1 MTGFHP
7 RARLTLLYLCFF
19 LSGIAGLIY
28 EVAWSR
34 YLALF
39 VGSTGEA
46 HVIILSTY
54 MGGLALGAFLLGRI
68 VDRVADP
75 LWLYIKLEIA
85 IGVLGATYPLFFE
98 PIRDLFIFVSRVM
111 DLSPGGMRL
120 ASIISACLTILLP
133 TTLMGGTLPVLG
145 RYLIRS
151 EEAIGRQISNLYY
164 LNSFGAV
171 IGSLVAGFWLIRTVG
186 LHGSMWVA
194 AALNF
199 GVVALAFV
207 LARSGGIDSTSPVA
221 LPAEAKDERPAAAV
235 RHARTAAVVI
245 GISGFVSMVYE
256 VAWIRLL
263 TLVLGSSSFSFSVM
277 LAAFIFGIALGS
289 FLLSLKKS
297 DGNYYRILGWCEVA
311 IGLTALISIMF
322 YEHLPVVL
330 NQLRLSIPQ
339 EAKYF
344 SHYEF
349 IKFSLCFA
357 VMVVPTIF
365 MGATLPAASRVIA
378 EGVGTLGRRVGGTF
392 AINTVGTMLGAII
405 AGFVFLPW
413 IGIRQ
418 TIELAVGANLL
429 LGLIVLATDA
439 PVASRAI
446 LRPATALALSIIV
459 PIIYFVK
466 SPSWDQRVFSSAVF
480 RLRTRVESLDALKTR
495 LEKREFVYYKDGT
508 DATIAVARDP
518 IPRGEGFNLSLLI
531 NGKPDA
537 STDTD
542 MQTQLTL
549 GHLPMVIHPDPKSV
563 LVVGLGSGVSLG
575 ATALHDAELL
585 ECLELIPEVIEAA
598 RFFAPYNNDVLDNPH
613 ARIIRQ
619 DAKTH
624 LLVTQNKY
632 DVIINEPTNPW
643 IAGVAGLFSTE
654 YFEVAKARMNPGG
667 LFVQWFQVYELE
679 DATLESMIATL
690 QKTFPYAAL
699 FNFSGAD
706 VAVVASTEPFSPDFQ
721 RMEGILAQPKIARNL
736 ARQGIHGA
744 LPILN
749 MQMINQSETAAPIT
763 TSTRINSDLLPI
775 LEYEASR
782 GFFVGTHALGI
793 RSLDRRG
800 MSTAEEQSLWIH
812 QFNPRMPPKE
822 EVFTSFLPSF
832 RKYGS
837 LSEGARE
844 QWLDAWARYHP
855 DSAALARARAE
866 SGESGLVSNP
876 TED

>member
-1 MTGFHP
+1 MTGFSP
-7 RARLTLLYLCFF
+7 KARLTLLYLCFF

-54 MGGLALGAFLLGRI
+54 MGGLALGAWLLGRR
-68 VDRVADP
+68 VDHVANP
-75 LWLYIKLEIA
+75 LALYLKLEIA
-85 IGVLGATYPLFFE
+85 IGVLGAAYPIFFS
-98 PIRDLFIFVSRVM
+98 PIRDLFVAVARATE
-111 DLSPGGMRL
+111 LSPAGMRM
-120 ASIISACLTILLP
+120 ASILAAALTVLLP

-151 EEAIGRQISNLYY
+151 EESIGRQISNLYY

-199 GVVALAFV
+199 GVVGLTLLLLRAT
-207 LARSGGIDSTSPVA
+207 RSSAASDEPSGTPVHS
-221 LPAEAKDERPAAAV
+221 ERSPAAA
-235 RHARTAAVVI
+235 RFAKIAIVVI

-289 FLLSLKKS
+289 FLLSLKKT
-297 DGNYYRILGWCEVA
+297 DGNYFRILGWCEIG

-330 NQLRLSIPQ
+330 NQLRTGLPQ
-339 EAKYF
+339 EAAYF
-344 SHYEF
+344 ARYEV
-349 IKFSLCFA
+349 IKFALCFA

-378 EGVGTLGRRVGGTF
+378 DGIGTLGRKVGGAF
-392 AINTVGTMLGAII
+392 AINTLGTMLGAII

-413 IGIRQ
+413 IGIRH
-418 TIELAVGANLL
+418 TIELAVGANIL
-429 LGLIVLATDA
+429 LGLVVLAADV
-439 PVASRAI
+439 PVAARAI
-446 LRPATALALSIIV
+446 LRPLTALVLVVVV
-459 PIIYFVK
+459 PVIYHFK
-466 SPSWDQRVFSSAVF
+466 APSWDQRVFGSAVY
-480 RLRTRVESLDALKTR
+480 RLRDRVESLDALKQR

-518 IPRGEGFNLSLLI
+518 ISRGEGFNLSLLI

-542 MQTQLTL
+542 MQTQLL
-549 GHLPMVIHPDPKSV
+549 IAHLPMLLHPDPQDV

-575 ATALHDAELL
+575 ATSLYDTRTL

-598 RFFAPYNNDVLDNPH
+598 RLFAPYNNDVLDDPH
-613 ARIIRQ
+613 AKIIRQ

-624 LLVTQNKY
+624 LLVSDRKY

-679 DATLESMIATL
+679 DETLDTMIATL
-690 QKTFPYAAL
+690 QQTFPYATL

-706 VAVVASTEPFSPDFQ
+706 VAVVASTEPFRPDFA
-721 RMEGILAQPKIARNL
+721 RMEAMLSSPRIARSL
-736 ARQGIHGA
+736 AKHNIIGP
-744 LPILN
+744 LPILS
-749 MQMINQSETAAPIT
+749 MQMLNSSMVKSPIA
-763 TSTRINSDLLPI
+763 TSKRINSDFLPQ

-782 GFFVGTHALGI
+782 GFFVGTHAKGI
-793 RSLDRRG
+793 RALDRRAAP
-800 MSTAEEQSLWIH
+800 SHESRLWIDEYV
-812 QFNPRMPPKE
+812 PSSPPQE
-822 EVFTSFLPSF
+822 TVFETFLPSF
-832 RKYGS
+832 KKFGS
-837 LSEGARE
+837 LSPHARAK
-844 QWLDAWARYHP
+844 WLDVWARYYP
-855 DSAALARARAE
+855 ESAARTRA
-866 SGESGLVSNP
+866 L
-876 TED
+876 EDAQVAN

>member
-1 MTGFHP
+1 MTGFGP

-54 MGGLALGAFLLGRI
+54 MGGLALGAYLFGRW

-75 LWLYIKLEIA
+75 LALYLRLEIA
-85 IGVLGATYPLFFE
+85 IGILGAAYPLCFE
-98 PIRDLFIFVSRVM
+98 PIRDLFVWAARAM
-111 DLSPGGMRL
+111 ELAPGGMRL
-120 ASIISACLTILLP
+120 ASILAAALTVLVP

-145 RYLIRS
+145 RYLIRT
-151 EEAIGRQISNLYY
+151 EESIGRQISNLYY

-171 IGSLVAGFWLIRTVG
+171 AGSLVTGFWLIRTVG
-186 LHGSMWVA
+186 LHGSMWVG
-194 AALNF
+194 AALNLA
-199 GVVALAFV
+199 VVVLGFAL
-207 LARSGGIDSTSPVA
+207 LRSGGISSSPVESSEPA
-221 LPAEAKDERPAAAV
+221 APAERSPTV
-235 RHARTAAVVI
+235 ARYAIIASVVI
-245 GISGFVSMVYE
+245 GVSGFVSMVYE

-289 FLLSLKKS
+289 FLLSLKKA
-297 DGNYYRILGWCEVA
+297 DGNYFRILGWCEVA

-322 YEHLPVVL
+322 YEHLPVIL
-330 NQLRLSIPQ
+330 NQLRVGMPQ
-339 EAKYF
+339 EAEF
-344 SHYEF
+344 FARYEF
-349 IKFSLCFA
+349 MKFALCFA

-378 EGVGTLGRRVGGTF
+378 DGVGTLGRRVGGTF
-392 AINTVGTMLGAII
+392 AINTVGTMLGAIV
-405 AGFVFLPW
+405 AGFVLLPW
-413 IGIRQ
+413 IGIRH
-418 TIELAVGANLL
+418 TIEVAVGANLL
-429 LGLIVLATDA
+429 LGLTVLLADA
-439 PVASRAI
+439 PVAARAV
-446 LRPATALALSIIV
+446 LRPAVAVALSVIV
-459 PIIYFVK
+459 PLFYFAK
-466 SPSWDQRVFSSAVF
+466 APSWDQRVFASAVY
-480 RLRTRVESLDALKTR
+480 RLRTPVDSLESLKTR
-495 LEKREFVYYKDGT
+495 LEKREFIYYKDGT

-518 IPRGEGFNLSLLI
+518 ISRGEGFNLSLLI

-542 MQTQLTL
+542 MQTQLFI
-549 GHLPMVIHPDPKSV
+549 GHLPMLLHPDPKSV

-575 ATALHDAELL
+575 ATTLYETETL

-613 ARIIRQ
+613 AKIIRQ

-624 LLVTQNKY
+624 LLVSETKY

-654 YFEVAKARMNPGG
+654 YFEVAKARINPGG

-679 DATLESMIATL
+679 DATLDSMIATL
-690 QKTFPYAAL
+690 QHTFPYATL

-706 VAVVASTEPFSPDFQ
+706 VAVVASTEPFRPDFA
-721 RMEGILAQPKIARNL
+721 RMESILASPNMARSL
-736 ARQGIHGA
+736 AKQGIIGPFPV
-744 LPILN
+744 LS
-749 MQMINQSETAAPIT
+749 MQMMNHAETPSPIT
-763 TSTRINSDLLPI
+763 QSQRINSDFVPV

-800 MSTAEEQSLWIH
+800 TNDPNARLWIDEFQPVH
-812 QFNPRMPPKE
+812 PPAE
-822 EVFTSFLPSF
+822 GVFESYLPSF
-832 RKYGS
+832 KKFGTLGS
-837 LSEGARE
+837 GAQRH
-844 QWLDAWARYHP
+844 WLDLWAKYYP
-855 DSAALARARAE
+855 ESSALARARADVHVT
-866 SGESGLVSNP
+866 SP
-876 TED
+876 APMRDRD